1 MKKFMK
7 GFTERMTKRQIR
19 LTIVAVVSLLICLIL
34 QILSTHLTNTLLTQ
48 QMANRWDSTGKSAQ
62 VSCFISENEQVTTG
76 QLTNLEHAVDAALTD
91 VSITADSEN
100 ARLWADAYSAR
111 GELIVESSKTSITS
125 TAIGVGGDFF
135 LFHPLKLLSGSY
147 FSDED
152 LMKDYIILDEDA
164 AWQLFGSNDVEG
176 MQVMIKGIPHIVR
189 GVVERGSG
197 RMNDKAGN
205 DKVTFYVS
213 YDSLNKYGTS
223 KGINTYEIVMPNPI
237 SNFALNTIK
246 EKIGIDE
253 TNIQLVENSKR
264 YSLVSLITVL
274 SEFGIRS
281 MNQKAIVYP
290 YWENVARGYE
300 DILAFILLWKFIF
313 LLIPAILL
321 VIYLIYRYRHRTWNM
336 KTILI
341 AGSDLKEKLVL
352 QYKNR
357 DKSKKKIN
365 FRINR
370 KSIKGF
376 LKKNIDKF
384 KK

>member
-19 LTIVAVVSLLICLIL
+19 LTVVAVVSLLICLIL
-34 QILSTHLTNTLLTQ
+34 QILSMHLTNTLLTQ
-48 QMANRWDSTGKSAQ
+48 QMADRWDSTGKSAQ
-62 VSCFISENEQVTTG
+62 ISCFISENEQVTTG

-213 YDSLNKYGTS
+213 YDSLSKYGTS

-313 LLIPAILL
+313 LLIPTILL

-336 KTILI
+336 KTILN
-341 AGSDLKEKLVL
+341 AGIDLKEKLVL

-357 DKSKKKIN
+357 DKSKKKIK

-376 LKKNIDKF
+376 SKKNIDKF
-384 KK
+384 

>member
-7 GFTERMTKRQIR
+7 GFTERMTKKQIG
-19 LTIVAVVSLLICLIL
+19 LTILAMVSLLICLVL
-34 QILSTHLTNTLLTQ
+34 QILSMHLKNTLLTQ
-48 QMANRWDSTGKSAQ
+48 QMVQRWDDTGKSAQ
-62 VSCFISENEQVTTG
+62 ISCFISENDQVTIQ
-76 QLTNLEHAVDAALTD
+76 QLTNLEHAVDAALVD
-91 VSITADSEN
+91 VSITSVYEN

-111 GELIVESSKTSITS
+111 GEITVESTKTSITS

-135 LFHPLKLLSGSY
+135 LFHPLELLSGSY

-164 AWQLFGSNDVEG
+164 AWQLFGSNDVAG

-213 YDSLNKYGTS
+213 YDSLSKYGTS

-237 SNFALNTIK
+237 SGFALTTIK

-253 TNIQLVENSKR
+253 ASIQLVENSKR
-264 YSLVSLITVL
+264 YSLLSLLTVL
-274 SEFGIRS
+274 SEYGIRS

-300 DILAFILLWKFIF
+300 DILAFFLLWKFIF

-321 VIYLIYRYRHRTWNM
+321 IIYLIYRYRNRTWDM
-336 KTILI
+336 KTLLH
-341 AGSDLKEKLVL
+341 AGNDLKEKLVGKYQNTNKTKQKFSFHL
-352 QYKNR
+352 KRKNI
-357 DKSKKKIN
+357 KGFSKKKV
-365 FRINR
+365 
-370 KSIKGF
+370 
-376 LKKNIDKF
+376 DKF
-384 KK
+384 EK